1 MQTTN
6 KEEQRLFD
14 QVHTECCQCKMARR
28 KIAEATRRIRC
39 WFNKEF
45 KVEEPLPKEFEQ
57 FYRPTDQDRIRNLW
71 SKFL

>member
-6 KEEQRLFD
+6 KDEQRLFD

-39 WFNKEF
+39 WFNNEF
-45 KVEEPLPKEFEQ
+45 KAEEPLPKEFEQ
-57 FYRPTDQDRIRNLW
+57 FYRPTEHDRIKDLW

>member
-6 KEEQRLFD
+6 KEEHRLFD
-14 QVHTECCQCKMARR
+14 QVHTEYCQCKMARR

-45 KVEEPLPKEFEQ
+45 KAEEPLPKEFES
-57 FYRPTDQDRIRNLW
+57 FYRPTDQDRIRDLW
-71 SKFL
+71 SKYL

>member
-39 WFNKEF
+39 WFNKELRPQ
-45 KVEEPLPKEFEQ
+45 ESLPKEFEQ
-57 FYRPTDQDRIRNLW
+57 FYRPNDQERIRNLW